1 MNDYIKR
8 EDAINVFD
16 WGMPDADVKCG
27 IAIQNIKD
35 IPSADVV
42 ERSSYESM
50 EHTVAKLNEALS
62 NSVEVVRC
70 KDCKYRHKEWHHDKR
85 NKNGGYWIS
94 WCANDAIAERVYG
107 LAFDYDYCSYGEE
120 TRHEV

>member
-1 MNDYIKR
+1 MSDYIKR
-8 EDAINVFD
+8 EDAKRAIRRNFHDLGTRCFINNV
-16 WGMPDADVKCG
+16 
-27 IAIQNIKD
+27 IN
-35 IPSADVV
+35 
-42 ERSSYESM
+42 E
-50 EHTVAKLNEALS
+50 VAKVSSDNL
-62 NSVEVVRC
+62 VEVVRC